1 MAEIAHLLILIRP
14 KESGPFLRD
23 TACGGVESS
32 EAAEITS
39 RLFELIKDYFPKWQ
53 WPDSESHLRNW
64 QVPSDSI
71 HRVQHSEE
79 SDDEFR
85 ERLQLLDSRTQRQ
98 TRKEAEWIQY
108 AFIVYRSLRCLN
120 HASKHGRC
128 MHGSVEGV
136 KYDFSPRRLYEY
148 IWMCLYQGL
157 DQRCWKVEA
166 EQPPPDLEA
175 IPLAEWY
182 TKKAGAIIKEIRTR
196 WDQGEELRK
205 LVPLWNV
212 DEISRLHS
220 HLSS

>member
-1 MAEIAHLLILIRP
+1 VKRQRSQAAF
-14 KESGPFLRD
+14 SN
-23 TACGGVESS
+23 SS
-32 EAAEITS
+32 KTTS
-39 RLFELIKDYFPKWQ
+39 RNGSGRTL
-53 WPDSESHLRNW
+53 SRNW

-79 SDDEFR
+79 SDDEHR
-85 ERLQLLDSRTQRQ
+85 ERLQLLDTRTQRQ
-98 TRKEAEWIQY
+98 TQKEAEWIQY
-108 AFIVYRSLRCLN
+108 AFIVYRSLRYLN